1 MAMEMRTPVAF
12 FFMMLLLVP
21 MCTAL
26 RFPASFGKFGRVPA
40 VVRGDNELTAVL
52 NLQYHAQEQH
62 LRPLRESGAADG
74 SDHDECQELNGFQLT
89 HCQRLRFERLLAE
102 DYQDAHANVN
112 VVYAPLPA

>member
-1 MAMEMRTPVAF
+1 MAMEIRTPVSF
-12 FFMMLLLVP
+12 FLMILLLVP
-21 MCTAL
+21 LCTAF
-26 RFPASFGKFGRVPA
+26 RIPASFGKFGRVPA
-40 VVRGDNELTAVL
+40 VLRGDDELTAVF
-52 NLQYHAQEQH
+52 NLQYHAQQH

-102 DYQDAHANVN
+102 DYQDAQANVN